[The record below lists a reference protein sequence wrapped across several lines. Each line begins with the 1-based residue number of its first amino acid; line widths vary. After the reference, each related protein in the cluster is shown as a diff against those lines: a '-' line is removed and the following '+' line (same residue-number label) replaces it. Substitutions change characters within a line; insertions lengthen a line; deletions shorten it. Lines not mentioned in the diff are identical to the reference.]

1 LHVRSIIMAT
11 IIILFGGL
19 DLARGHC
26 VRKTLNAISLCF
38 HWRHVA
44 SMMPGEARADNPKGV
59 KNASLSRP
67 GGRLQS
73 FHVEDWI
80 LLQLAQA
87 ALAGSVE
94 ALDQVIA
101 AVESA
106 IRSRANTN

>member
-1 LHVRSIIMAT
+1 VR
-11 IIILFGGL
+11 
-19 DLARGHC
+19 
-26 VRKTLNAISLCF
+26 
-38 HWRHVA
+38 
-44 SMMPGEARADNPKGV
+44 RALTTRKGV

-73 FHVEDWI
+73 GKLRLTPDEAIAYRTAAERLHDACDTGLDLAQPVSVEDWI

-106 IRSRANTN
+106 IRSRADTN